1 MWELF
6 FEVRVPVGATRCQQ
20 GELTVAQLV
29 VTGNGAEGDKLVLK
43 GGFIGIQV
51 LGKHSDASHTRTQLS
66 RFNALNVNLEDTFSY
81 LVPFPYSTII

>member
-6 FEVRVPVGATRCQQ
+6 FEVRVLVGATRCQQ
-20 GELTVAQLV
+20 GELAGAQL
-29 VTGNGAEGDKLVLK
+29 VTGNGAEGDKLVLR
-43 GGFIGIQV
+43 GGLLGIQV

>member
-29 VTGNGAEGDKLVLK
+29 TGNRAEGDKLVLR
-43 GGFIGIQV
+43 GGLLGIQV
-51 LGKHSDASHTRTQLS
+51 LGKHSL
-66 RFNALNVNLEDTFSY
+66 NALNVKLTKTGEIKMCR
-81 LVPFPYSTII
+81 LGKGRLAC